1 MKLKRDYEKILQEC
15 LNIDPYFFVDV
26 IVSLYGLQ
34 EVRQD
39 FQEFFREPIN
49 QDNLYQALL
58 EISKNIMSQHYG
70 FEKFLEKVIK
80 RNNNYIQLAGYNTFT
95 QEQLSQIFSEDIVP
109 SIHRRGITPEMMI
122 LYYFSNNMFK
132 HKDIEFLIE
141 QHSIYKEKAEQA
153 RQRYAEQNPMPEK
166 LPSQI
171 DMEAFLYA
179 QEDLQYIEN
188 ADWQGIAERFGCEYD
203 EENKVYNKVKR
214 GYLLYYDVNIEMLK
228 EIKND
233 YEHYFELLFALQ
245 NRLFLFKE
253 KQYVIAKEIHKL
265 KEENRTLRIENKR
278 LKKTLTEL
286 EHKLRAF
293 AKTKDDSKEKEYLK
307 ILKENYYL
315 KTRIEKLEQT
325 IEDLEKAEEINK
337 EIQENI
343 TIEKPAIEIPP
354 KQLPEY
360 QTIAIVGGKWNSR
373 EKELLQEKLNTCEV
387 IFIEPE
393 RTIAKIDAISNADIV
408 VFDTSRN
415 AHKYHEIV
423 KQNVRKLFYINKSSA
438 EEVIRLF
445 QQNNNID

>member
-26 IVSLYGLQ
+26 VVSLYGLQ
-34 EVRQD
+34 EVRHD

-80 RNNNYIQLAGYNTFT
+80 RNNSYIQLAGYNTFT

-141 QHSIYKEKAEQA
+141 QYGIYKEKAEQA
-153 RQRYAEQNPMPEK
+153 RQRYAEQNPVPEK

-343 TIEKPAIEIPP
+343 TIEKPAIEIPS

-393 RTIAKIDAISNADIV
+393 KTIAKIDTISNADTV

-438 EEVIRLF
+438 EEVVKLF

>member
-26 IVSLYGLQ
+26 VVSLYGLQ
-34 EVRQD
+34 EVRHD

-80 RNNNYIQLAGYNTFT
+80 RNNSYIQLAGYNTFT

-141 QHSIYKEKAEQA
+141 QYGIYKEKAEQA
-153 RQRYAEQNPMPEK
+153 RQRYAEQNPVPEK

-343 TIEKPAIEIPP
+343 TIEKPAIEIPS

-393 RTIAKIDAISNADIV
+393 KTIAKIDTISNADTV

-438 EEVIRLF
+438 EEVIKLF

>member
-1 MKLKRDYEKILQEC
+1 MKLKRDYKKILQEC

-26 IVSLYGLQ
+26 LVSLYGLQ

-80 RNNNYIQLAGYNTFT
+80 RNNSYIQLAGYNTFT
-95 QEQLSQIFSEDIVP
+95 QEQFSQIFSEDIVP

-132 HKDIEFLIE
+132 HKDIDFLIE

-153 RQRYAEQNPMPEK
+153 RQRYAEQNPMPDK

-179 QEDLQYIEN
+179 KEDLQNIEN
-188 ADWQGIAERFGCEYD
+188 ADWQGIAEKFACEYD
-203 EENKVYNKVKR
+203 EENKVYNQVKR

-293 AKTKDDSKEKEYLK
+293 AKTKDDTKEKEYLK

-373 EKELLQEKLNTCEV
+373 EKELLQEKLNTCEI

-393 RTIAKIDAISNADIV
+393 KTIAKIDTISNADTV

-438 EEVIRLF
+438 EEVVKLF

>member
-26 IVSLYGLQ
+26 LVSLYGLQ
-34 EVRQD
+34 EVRHD

-122 LYYFSNNMFK
+122 LYY
-132 HKDIEFLIE
+132 
-141 QHSIYKEKAEQA
+141 
-153 RQRYAEQNPMPEK
+153 
-166 LPSQI
+166 
-171 DMEAFLYA
+171 
-179 QEDLQYIEN
+179 
-188 ADWQGIAERFGCEYD
+188 
-203 EENKVYNKVKR
+203 
-214 GYLLYYDVNIEMLK
+214 DVNIEMLK

-265 KEENRTLRIENKR
+265 KEENRSLRIENKK

-373 EKELLQEKLNTCEV
+373 EKELLQEKLNTCE
-387 IFIEPE
+387 IILIEPE

-438 EEVIRLF
+438 EEVVKLF
-445 QQNNNID
+445 QD